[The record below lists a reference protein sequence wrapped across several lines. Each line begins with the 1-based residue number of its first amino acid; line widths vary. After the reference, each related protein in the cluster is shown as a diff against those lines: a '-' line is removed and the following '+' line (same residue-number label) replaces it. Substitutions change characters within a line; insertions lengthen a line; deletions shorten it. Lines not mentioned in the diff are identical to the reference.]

1 MGEVEEKCR
10 KAKAASEIMKNAA
23 TPDKN
28 RALLAIAKALRSH
41 SSEILAANKSDLAA
55 SADLPLSVRKRLELD
70 ERQLKAMASGFELI
84 AKFPDPV
91 GQVVKKWRLK
101 NGLRISR
108 VRVPL
113 GVIAF
118 IYESR
123 PNVTAEAASLA
134 LKSGN
139 AIVLRGGKEA
149 INSNRALVRTMQP
162 ALAGA
167 GLPADAVQLIEDTT
181 HEGAAQLMQMRQYVD
196 VLIPRGGAGLIRA
209 VVENAKVPVIETGAG
224 NCHVYVD
231 EGADLKM
238 AERIILNAKLTSP
251 YVCNAL
257 EHVLVHEKVA
267 AKLLPSL
274 YEKLVSAGVEVR
286 GCDRTRRIIG
296 RARPMGGSE
305 LYDEYLDL
313 IIGVKLVGG
322 VQEAIGHIN
331 KYGTHHSDTIV
342 TRNKKKAQL
351 FAERVDSC
359 CVYVNASTRFSDGY
373 TMGFGGEVGISTQRL
388 HARGPIGLEELTTTK
403 LVIEGAGQVRN

>member
-1 MGEVEEKCR
+1 MGDVEEKCM

-23 TPDKN
+23 TSEKN
-28 RALLAIAKALRSH
+28 RALLAIAKALRAH
-41 SSEILAANKSDLAA
+41 SSAILAANKADLAA
-55 SADLPLSVRKRLELD
+55 SASLPLSVRKRLELN
-70 ERQLKAMASGFELI
+70 EKQLASMASGFELI

-91 GQVVKKWRLK
+91 GQVMKKWKLK

-123 PNVTAEAASLA
+123 PNVTAEASSLA

-149 INSNRALVRTMQP
+149 INSNRALVRTMQS
-162 ALAGA
+162 ALAA
-167 GLPADAVQLIEDTT
+167 SGLPADAVQLIEDTT

-209 VVENAKVPVIETGAG
+209 VVENAKIPVIETGAG

-238 AERIILNAKLTSP
+238 AECIILNAKLTSP

-257 EHVLVHEKVA
+257 EHVLVNEKVA

-274 YEKLVSAGVEVR
+274 YDKLLKAGVEVR
-286 GCDRTRRIIG
+286 GCDRTRRILEK
-296 RARPMGGSE
+296 ARPMNEGE
-305 LYDEYLDL
+305 LYQEYLDL
-313 IIGVKLVGG
+313 IIGIKLVGD
-322 VQEAIGHIN
+322 VRQAIDHIN
-331 KYGTHHSDTIV
+331 RYGTHHSDTIV
-342 TRNKKKAQL
+342 TKNKKNAAL
-351 FAERVDSC
+351 FASQVDSC
-359 CVYVNASTRFSDGY
+359 CVYVNASTRFTDGY

-403 LVIEGAGQVRN
+403 LVIEGTGQVRE